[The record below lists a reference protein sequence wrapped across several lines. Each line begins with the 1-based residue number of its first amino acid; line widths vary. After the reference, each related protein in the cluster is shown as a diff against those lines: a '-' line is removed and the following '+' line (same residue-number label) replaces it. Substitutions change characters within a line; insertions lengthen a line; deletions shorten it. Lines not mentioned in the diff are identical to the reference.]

1 MNVKKQSKLYIY
13 LLNHTTNYSIYLK
26 ERNKVIP
33 NKFGKK
39 NKTKQMKMKKKSKQQ
54 GDESIVATITGFML

>member
-1 MNVKKQSKLYIY
+1 MYYKCKKTKQIIYIY

-33 NKFGKK
+33 NNFGKK
-39 NKTKQMKMKKKSKQQ
+39 NKTNENENKKKSKVMNQ
-54 GDESIVATITGFML
+54 

>member
-33 NKFGKK
+33 NNFGKK
-39 NKTKQMKMKKKSKQQ
+39 NKTNENENKKKAK
-54 GDESIVATITGFML
+54 

>member
-1 MNVKKQSKLYIY
+1 MYYECKKQSKLYIY

-26 ERNKVIP
+26 RNKVIP

-39 NKTKQMKMKKKSKQQ
+39 NKTNENEKKK
-54 GDESIVATITGFML
+54 TTR